1 MKKAIL
7 TTLVLMIISTS
18 SIFAQYSNALRLK
31 INGNGFTDETIIRLV
46 DGATPDFDGAFDAW
60 KLLSPNPNVP
70 SIYTKIP
77 SNDDL
82 SINSLPIMAN
92 DTSIQVHTKVP
103 NTGVYTITIEE
114 IFAFDGEYIIS
125 VTDLDNNEN
134 YIFNGGTTTFTCVLS
149 PTTATP
155 SFNFNI
161 TKPLSTAISPVLAN
175 EEITVATKG
184 NGNYGIL
191 FTDNQV
197 KNIMVYDIT
206 GKSVINERINT
217 TNYHLNLTN
226 MPSGLYVVAINNGT
240 ETITR
245 KIFR

>member
-1 MKKAIL
+1 MKKSIPTL
-7 TTLVLMIISTS
+7 LVLMIISTS
-18 SIFAQYSNALRLK
+18 TIFAQTNAVRLK
-31 INGNGFTDETIIRLV
+31 IEGNGFSDETIIRLV

-60 KLLSPNPNVP
+60 KFISPNPDVP

-82 SINSLPIMAN
+82 SINSLPILDN
-92 DTSIQVHTKVP
+92 DTSIHVHTKVP
-103 NTGVYTITIEE
+103 AFGVYTITIEE
-114 IFAFDGEYIIS
+114 IFAFDEEFIIS

-134 YIFNGGTTTFTCVLS
+134 YIFNGGTSTFTCVLS

-161 TKPLSTAISPVLAN
+161 TKHLSTAINPILEN
-175 EEITVATKG
+175 NDFTLATKG
-184 NGNYGIL
+184 NGNFGFI
-191 FTDNQV
+191 FNDNQV
-197 KNIMVYDIT
+197 KNIVVYDIT
-206 GKSVINERINT
+206 GKTVMNDRINS
-217 TNYHLNLTN
+217 TNYNLNLAN
-226 MPSGLYVVAINNGT
+226 MPSGLYVVAINNGK

>member
-1 MKKAIL
+1 MKKSIPTL
-7 TTLVLMIISTS
+7 LVLMIISTS
-18 SIFAQYSNALRLK
+18 TIFAQTNAVRLK
-31 INGNGFTDETIIRLV
+31 IEGNGFSDETIIRLV

-60 KLLSPNPNVP
+60 KFISPNPDVP

-82 SINSLPIMAN
+82 SINSLPILDN
-92 DTSIQVHTKVP
+92 DTSIHVHTKVP
-103 NTGVYTITIEE
+103 AFGVYTITIEE
-114 IFAFDGEYIIS
+114 IFAFDEEFIIS

-134 YIFNGGTTTFTCVLS
+134 YIFNGGTSTFTCVLS

-175 EEITVATKG
+175 NEITVATKG
-184 NGNYGIL
+184 NGNFGFI
-191 FTDNQV
+191 FNDNQV
-197 KNIMVYDIT
+197 KNIVVYDIT
-206 GKSVINERINT
+206 GKTVMNDRINS
-217 TNYHLNLTN
+217 TNYNLNLAN
-226 MPSGLYVVAINNGT
+226 MPSGLYVVAINNGK